1 MLSKVDKNNWKLGT
15 INIIKYIQS
24 NNIFNNIIDNL
35 EGYLLI
41 KNNDKIFLF
50 DYVKNI
56 FIKNIS
62 RIRLTILG
70 KYFWKQ
76 IESFDQNNVT
86 IANKLRKF
94 VINQFVDIYTN
105 TNIFLGIGGESYIY
119 FPFRSYSKYIC
130 ISNHQSIISD
140 ANFNLQ
146 FYNLDYSNYL
156 VDYNNLKTF
165 PNISSNTLDIIINVS
180 NLHLN
185 HIEYIKNFKI
195 NKLVII
201 TCTPIYKKIPLI
213 IKYFSIIKIKY
224 FLNITSWITILV
236 CVKKNLVNYIGL
248 GSNCSLTYQL
258 NKLNLRKF
266 SYPFDWAK
274 ISINQL
280 INVLENNF
288 DNYIN
293 LQIEK
298 LSDCHLINEQIPSL
312 LIKNIYNIKFAHEV
326 LSDLSC
332 NLDKFK
338 IKLLQRINRFNNLF
352 QSNKKVKFVRIELH
366 KITQAYFDSI
376 NILIKI
382 LENYS
387 NNFELLLI
395 LNYDKD
401 IRFTNSKVIIYK
413 FNEFS
418 PDWKMNHLDWK
429 YIFNYIN

>member
-1 MLSKVDKNNWKLGT
+1 
-15 INIIKYIQS
+15 
-24 NNIFNNIIDNL
+24 
-35 EGYLLI
+35 
-41 KNNDKIFLF
+41 
-50 DYVKNI
+50 
-56 FIKNIS
+56 
-62 RIRLTILG
+62 
-70 KYFWKQ
+70 
-76 IESFDQNNVT
+76 
-86 IANKLRKF
+86 
-94 VINQFVDIYTN
+94 
-105 TNIFLGIGGESYIY
+105 
-119 FPFRSYSKYIC
+119 
-130 ISNHQSIISD
+130 
-140 ANFNLQ
+140 
-146 FYNLDYSNYL
+146 LDYSNYL

-165 PNISSNTLDIIINVS
+165 PNVSSITLDIIINVS

-185 HIEYIKNFKI
+185 HIEYIKNLKI

-213 IKYFSIIKIKY
+213 KKYFSIKKIKY
-224 FLNITSWITILV
+224 FLNITSWITIVV
-236 CVKKNLVNYIGL
+236 CVKKIFDNYIGL

-258 NKLNLRKF
+258 NKLNLRKY

-288 DNYIN
+288 DNYTN

-326 LSDLSC
+326 LSDLSSH
-332 NLDKFK
+332 LDKFK
-338 IKLLQRINRFNNLF
+338 IKLLQRVNRFNNLLK
-352 QSNKKVKFVRIELH
+352 SNIKVKFVRIELY

-382 LENYS
+382 LEKYS

-401 IRFTNSKVIIYK
+401 IRYTNSKVIIYK

-418 PDWKMNHLDWK
+418 SDWKMNHLDWK
-429 YIFNYIN
+429 GIFNYIN